1 VIGSMLP
8 SVGSIVG
15 IVSSF
20 RISDFSPPLVATPE
34 IQNQLLINPFLT
46 KVPFRVPSEGYK
58 KGLRYRP
65 QPSVNQWRKCM
76 GIEPT
81 WDSPHCPTPDLKSKR
96 SHFCKASD
104 RLQTRSIT
112 GFFVPLFCWEML
124 GNFRKK

>member
-1 VIGSMLP
+1 MLP

-20 RISDFSPPLVATPE
+20 RISDFFPPLVATPE
-34 IQNQLLINPFLT
+34 IKNQLLINPFLT
-46 KVPFRVPSEGYK
+46 KVPFRVPPEGYK

-81 WDSPHCPTPDLKSKR
+81 WDSLHCPTPDLKSGSPTSELGTSGRFITKMANGVD
-96 SHFCKASD
+96 HFWHRAQ
-104 RLQTRSIT
+104 RLD
-112 GFFVPLFCWEML
+112 
-124 GNFRKK
+124 